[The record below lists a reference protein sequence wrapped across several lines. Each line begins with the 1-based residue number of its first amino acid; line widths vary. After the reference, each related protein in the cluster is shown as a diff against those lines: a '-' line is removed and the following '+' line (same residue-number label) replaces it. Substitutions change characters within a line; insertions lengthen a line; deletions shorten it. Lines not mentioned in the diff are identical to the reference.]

1 MSDEKQIGT
10 LYRERRPQSLLNL
23 EKGNSFKSS
32 VEFFRNWDNLS
43 EQEKEE
49 ITPTEKVGIYC
60 IVFSMLEDR
69 LETLWW
75 NCSYVHQW
83 NVIGV
88 WEWNDKKQ
96 NMEMVDGTP
105 PSEWEFKNRKIP
117 KGIRHTGNFR
127 NSLLENRKINQKLHD
142 KIENSEC
149 DRRELIHRF
158 MYFQKNLMDKHITEV
173 MDLFRELD
181 KLVQKHKRGNKDKL
195 G

>member
-96 NMEMVDGTP
+96 NMEMVDGP
-105 PSEWEFKNRKIP
+105 PPVNGNSKTGRYQKELDIQGISEILYSKIG
-117 KGIRHTGNFR
+117 KSIRNFTIR
-127 NSLLENRKINQKLHD
+127 LRTQSVIG
-142 KIENSEC
+142 ENSFTDLC
-149 DRRELIHRF
+149 TFRRI
-158 MYFQKNLMDKHITEV
+158 
-173 MDLFRELD
+173 
-181 KLVQKHKRGNKDKL
+181 
-195 G
+195 